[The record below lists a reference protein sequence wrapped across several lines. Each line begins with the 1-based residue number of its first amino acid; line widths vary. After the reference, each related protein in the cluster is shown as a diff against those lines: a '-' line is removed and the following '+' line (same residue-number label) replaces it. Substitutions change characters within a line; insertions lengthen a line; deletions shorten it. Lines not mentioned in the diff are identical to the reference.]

1 MLIQRAGTGTI
12 PPSVGGFATPCWESL
27 AEVWNATPD
36 PSNATVTLGP
46 AAVELGVNDFEAE
59 DDTLDVRDHEF
70 VWDNEH
76 PKHKVD
82 VGEFRIEW
90 RPITNGQFYEH
101 WKAAEG
107 KVPMPK
113 SWAMQNGN
121 VMASRLPKRYLL
133 PWPVPVAYAYALVN
147 ERLGPHS
154 LWTSSDENCAA
165 LADHGRLQQSLQ
177 LCNRPRWTSPNR
189 GRTPSLLRQV

>member
-36 PSNATVTLGP
+36 PSSATVTVGP
-46 AAVELGVNDFEAE
+46 ATVELGHNDFEAE
-59 DDTLDVRDHEF
+59 DDSLDVKDHEF
-70 VWDNEH
+70 GWDNEH

-82 VGEFRIEW
+82 VSEFRIEW
-90 RPITNGQFYEH
+90 RPVTNGQFYEY

-113 SWAMQNGN
+113 SWVMQNGN
-121 VMASRLPKRYLL
+121 VMVSHLPKRFLL
-133 PWPVPVAYAYALVN
+133 LWVVAYALFC

-154 LWTSSDENCAA
+154 LWTGSDENCAA
-165 LADHGRLQQSLQ
+165 VACHGRLQQFLE
-177 LCNRPRWTSPNR
+177 LCNRSRWAPPN
-189 GRTPSLLRQV
+189 GSRTPSLLRKV